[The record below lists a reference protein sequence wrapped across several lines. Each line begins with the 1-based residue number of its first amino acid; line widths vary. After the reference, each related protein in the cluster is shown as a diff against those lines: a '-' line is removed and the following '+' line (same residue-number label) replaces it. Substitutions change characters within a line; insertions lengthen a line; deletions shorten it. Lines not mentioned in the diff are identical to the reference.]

1 MGSFWIN
8 LINPGLSFAKW
19 LLLVTVLTVIVLG
32 ATGYLNVVKDE
43 LATALSDRTNKN
55 LYILSVIAAIFLPLG
70 FLTGM
75 MGVNIGGMPGVES
88 DNAFWIFGGFL
99 AIVTGIQVLIFEWLK
114 WF

>member
-1 MGSFWIN
+1 VKV
-8 LINPGLSFAKW
+8 LS
-19 LLLVTVLTVIVLG
+19 VIVLG
-32 ATGYLNVVKDE
+32 ATGCLNVVKDE